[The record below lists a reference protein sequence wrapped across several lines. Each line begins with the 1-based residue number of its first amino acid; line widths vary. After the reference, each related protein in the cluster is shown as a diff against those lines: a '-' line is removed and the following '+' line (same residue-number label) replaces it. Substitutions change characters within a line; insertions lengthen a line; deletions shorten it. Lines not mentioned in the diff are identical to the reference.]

1 VAYYTDFICVQ
12 RVFDNEHVAGSQG
25 HLILGI
31 IYERGPIRSERGWIG
46 AWPKKARPV
55 TSDVEIKPD
64 GHLTT
69 WKWD

>member
-31 IYERGPIRSERGWIG
+31 IYERGPIRYGLFGEGVDRRLAEEG
-46 AWPKKARPV
+46 AA
-55 TSDVEIKPD
+55 
-64 GHLTT
+64 GNFGC
-69 WKWD
+69 